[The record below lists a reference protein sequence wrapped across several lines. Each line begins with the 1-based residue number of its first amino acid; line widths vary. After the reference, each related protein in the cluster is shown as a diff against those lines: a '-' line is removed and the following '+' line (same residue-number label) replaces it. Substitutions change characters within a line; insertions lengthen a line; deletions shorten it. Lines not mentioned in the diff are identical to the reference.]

1 MNSGQLARNRAA
13 GSVAMPLLATVVLT
27 WACASPP
34 RPTVLSQV
42 DAVRQTDATHD
53 AAKWAPQGYAQAE
66 QHRTLAENEW
76 KRGKIAAS
84 QIAAERALAG
94 YEQTQAL
101 ARVARAERQLA
112 QAEYQVG
119 ESQKSLAQ
127 LDAKQKQV
135 AAEQADLEMQIKV
148 EQDAEALA
156 SPSPASPEREL
167 ARRET
172 ARALSAQARLLCAAA
187 RLLAAP
193 AESLDSKF
201 SGLDSLDEQLKKG
214 RVPAP
219 IDVAIRLRAE
229 CLHEVVLVR
238 RPKIASQPQGTAGDE
253 LFVKLSSGHFLPSR
267 DDRGVAVTFHDAF
280 SANTMA
286 PTALAELRRLEP
298 IIKEQNTTPLLV
310 VVHGAHDNPSLDE
323 ARGKSAVEALKQLG
337 ASVIDVRPVGDHLP
351 LLDRRTPGADGR
363 NERLEVVFVVPAS

>member
-1 MNSGQLARNRAA
+1 MNPSRVARSRVFCSGPMI
-13 GSVAMPLLATVVLT
+13 SLATVALT

-34 RPTVLSQV
+34 RPNILSQV
-42 DAVRQTDATHD
+42 DAVRQTQATRD
-53 AAKWAPQGYAQAE
+53 AAQMAPQGFAQAE
-66 QHRTLAENEW
+66 QHRLVSENQW
-76 KRGKIAAS
+76 KSGKIASS

-94 YEQTQAL
+94 YEQTQVL
-101 ARVARAERQLA
+101 ARVVRAERQLA
-112 QAEYQVG
+112 QAQHQVD

-127 LDAKQKQV
+127 LEAKQKQV
-135 AAEQADLEMQIKV
+135 AAEQADLEMQMKV
-148 EQDAEALA
+148 EQDAETLA

-201 SGLDSLDEQLKKG
+201 SGLDTLDDQLKKA

-229 CLHEVVLVR
+229 CLHELVLVR
-238 RPKIASQPQGTAGDE
+238 RPKIMSQPQGTAGDE
-253 LFVKLSSGHFLPSR
+253 LFVKLSSSHFSPSR

-280 SANTMA
+280 AANGIA
-286 PTALAELRRLEP
+286 PAALVELQRLGP
-298 IIKEQNTTPLLV
+298 IVKEQKATPLLV
-310 VVHGAHDNPSLDE
+310 VIHGAHSNPSRDE
-323 ARGKSAVEALKQLG
+323 ARGKAAADVLRQLG
-337 ASVIDVRPVGDHLP
+337 ATAIDLRSVGDQLP
-351 LLDRRTPGADGR
+351 LLERRTPGADSR
-363 NERLEVVFVVPAS
+363 NERLEVVFVIPAN